1 MVTLTKEQAQELI
14 DAHEVDTVLDNEEER
29 DLLESNNPSLLAAY
43 VALRLIANG
52 Q

>member
-14 DAHEVDTVLDNEEER
+14 DALGVDSLLDNEEER
-29 DLLESNNPSLLAAY
+29 DLLESNNPSLLSAY

>member
-14 DAHEVDTVLDNEEER
+14 DAHEVDSMLDNEEER
-29 DLLESNNPSLLAAY
+29 DLMESNNPSLLVAY